1 MFSWI
6 HWAHAQ
12 DGFCGE
18 KRQIRFPSLPK
29 SIVFLWAVASPQ
41 RASANIR
48 CCLGCV
54 CAAASWWWSP
64 IDHLGEHNKT
74 SPMPFWTRGIWDT
87 LAPPRV
93 VWPPCIFQSFFLFI
107 RSKPALS
114 ESMDGWRIWHQRIF
128 AGIFNISFVMT
139 IVLWK
144 LSVVQRGS
152 LKEAWHFTILPKMK
166 IIHKENQFNFHMTR
180 M

>member
-6 HWAHAQ
+6 HWAHSQ
-12 DGFCGE
+12 VGFCGE
-18 KRQIRFPSLPK
+18 KKSNQVSLPPQK
-29 SIVFLWAVASPQ
+29 HCVFVSGGLPQ

-93 VWPPCIFQSFFLFI
+93 VWPPCIFQGFFFI

-114 ESMDGWRIWHQRIF
+114 ESMDGWCWRIWHQRII
-128 AGIFNISFVMT
+128 AGIFNISIVMT

-152 LKEAWHFTILPKMK
+152 LKEAGHFTILPKMK
-166 IIHKENQFNFHMTR
+166 IIHKENQLGSFI
-180 M
+180 